1 MLYLMVNIFNAGP
14 VLQNTRVPDEE
25 SANALLNPGQLLKKK
40 IQIKNCSP
48 REICRDLVGRIFL

>member
-1 MLYLMVNIFNAGP
+1 MVNIFNAGP
-14 VLQNTRVPDEE
+14 VTQTPRVPDEE